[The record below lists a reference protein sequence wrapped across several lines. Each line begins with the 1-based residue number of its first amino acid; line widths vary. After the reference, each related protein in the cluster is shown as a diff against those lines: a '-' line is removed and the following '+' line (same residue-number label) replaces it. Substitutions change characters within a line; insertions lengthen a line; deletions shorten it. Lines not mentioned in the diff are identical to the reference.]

1 MSVGVGLQL
10 LLMKTTKKDF
20 ETANRKKFCARIATG
35 DYDAVIIGH
44 SQFEKI
50 PLSPERQ
57 ERQLREQIDEIEGAI
72 AELKYQNG
80 ENFTIKQM
88 EKTRKSLQTRL
99 DKLLSTDRKDDVVTF
114 EQGCVSM
121 RFLKFVGKMVLKLV
135 ALPVL
140 FVLGLICLLA
150 KLVVNVSSFA
160 IGALILYILGCCIY
174 CVFQS
179 LWLQLGL
186 LVGIGLAVYA
196 VLFLFVL
203 FQEIGEHIKENLRDF
218 IFS

>member
-1 MSVGVGLQL
+1 MPVQYS
-10 LLMKTTKKDF
+10 
-20 ETANRKKFCARIATG
+20 
-35 DYDAVIIGH
+35 VIIKMGCGK
-44 SQFEKI
+44 KI
-50 PLSPERQ
+50 AAAVH
-57 ERQLREQIDEIEGAI
+57 IDII
-72 AELKYQNG
+72 VFYFQNS
-80 ENFTIKQM
+80 IMKI
-88 EKTRKSLQTRL
+88 RK
-99 DKLLSTDRKDDVVTF
+99 
-114 EQGCVSM
+114 GCVSM

>member
-1 MSVGVGLQL
+1 MPVQYS
-10 LLMKTTKKDF
+10 
-20 ETANRKKFCARIATG
+20 
-35 DYDAVIIGH
+35 VIIKMGCGK
-44 SQFEKI
+44 KI
-50 PLSPERQ
+50 AAAVHIDIIVFYFSKQYNEDKKGVCFY
-57 ERQLREQIDEIEGAI
+57 EVSEICRENG
-72 AELKYQNG
+72 LKA
-80 ENFTIKQM
+80 
-88 EKTRKSLQTRL
+88 
-99 DKLLSTDRKDDVVTF
+99 
-114 EQGCVSM
+114 GCVACAVRIRSD
-121 RFLKFVGKMVLKLV
+121 
-135 ALPVL
+135 LPS
-140 FVLGLICLLA
+140 
-150 KLVVNVSSFA
+150 VNVSSFA